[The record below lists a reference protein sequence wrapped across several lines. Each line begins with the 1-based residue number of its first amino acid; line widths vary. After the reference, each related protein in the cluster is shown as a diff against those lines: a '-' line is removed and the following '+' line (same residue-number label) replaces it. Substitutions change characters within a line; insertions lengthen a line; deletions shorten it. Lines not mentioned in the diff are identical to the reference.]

1 VKHDPVW
8 RRYTRFWGTNVDA
21 DIDDEMRFHLETRID
36 ELVERGLSPH
46 AARAQAL
53 EEYGDMPAIRKQ
65 LREIDRRTHG
75 RRESAERWDALV
87 RDVRFA
93 ARTLRRS
100 PAFTTIAV
108 VCVALGVCV
117 TTTIFSAVHGILIR
131 PLPYERA
138 DELIS
143 VYAQNPAREIR
154 GSNVSYPDYI
164 SWRDANRSF
173 SELALWTWSSH
184 AFSGDGGEAERVEG
198 ASVTSNLLPML
209 GVRPM
214 LGRQFLPEEE
224 EDGKDNVVLLGYGL
238 WQRRFG
244 GDRSVVGR
252 TITVNGRSYIVVGV
266 MPRRFNFPERGEAW
280 VPFGAPKRAM
290 EQRGSRQY
298 AGALGR
304 LKPGVTLARAR
315 ADLATLSAELQR
327 VYPDDNVGWSAELVP
342 LRDDLVGDLR
352 RALLVFAGAV
362 GLVLLIACA
371 NVANLMLA
379 RGATRHREIAIR
391 VAVGAGR
398 GRLVRQV
405 LTESLVLAAAGGALG
420 AALSYFG
427 VRLLRLAFP
436 ENLPFYISLE
446 LDRTALAFAV
456 LATTLA
462 GVLFGIAPAMRATQ
476 VDLTASLK
484 EGGRGSG
491 VGASRSRMRA
501 SLVVAEVALSVV
513 LMIGAILL
521 IRSYRALEGT
531 TLGFDEH
538 GILSLRI
545 SLPNVKYDNPARVSA
560 FYDRLLE
567 RIRALPGVESVGAAQ
582 GTPFS
587 GWDVHYTLTV
597 EGRPA
602 AGPGEELD
610 AHSQSVTPDYLRT
623 IGVPILRGRGLA
635 PTDRDTLAPVGVVNE
650 IFVKRMLGG
659 ADPIGKRVKLGG
671 AASTA
676 PWVTIV
682 GVMRDYRHYRLP
694 DEMDAAIFLPAT
706 VDPPSTLSLAI
717 RTRLPDPHSIVP
729 AVRAAMRELDPGV
742 PAFRIQTFDEVV
754 SRSLWRQRL
763 QGEVLGVFAALALIL
778 ASVGL
783 YGVIAYAV
791 TQRTRELGVRMALG
805 ATRGHVLGLVLGQGA
820 RLTLLGVALGTVAA
834 LALTRVV
841 ASLLYGIT
849 PTDPL
854 TFLAVPTALAAV
866 AVLASYAP
874 ARRAMKVDPLVA
886 MRAE

>member
-1 VKHDPVW
+1 MRNDPVW

-21 DIDDEMRFHLETRID
+21 DIDDEMRFHLETRVE
-36 ELVERGLSPH
+36 ELVERGLTSH

-53 EEYGDMPAIRKQ
+53 EEYGDVAMIRKQ
-65 LREIDRRTHG
+65 LREIDRRAHG

-100 PAFTTIAV
+100 PAFAAMAI

-138 DELIS
+138 DELVS
-143 VYAQNPAREIR
+143 VYAQNPGREIR
-154 GSNVSYPDYI
+154 GSNVSYPDYV
-164 SWRDANRSF
+164 SWRDANRTF
-173 SELALWTWSSH
+173 AALALWTWSSH

-198 ASVTSNLLPML
+198 ASITANLLPIL

-214 LGRQFLPEEE
+214 LGRQFLPEEHQ
-224 EDGKDNVVLLGYGL
+224 DGRDNVVLLGYGL

-252 TITVNGRSYIVVGV
+252 TITVNGRPHTVVGV
-266 MPRRFNFPERGEAW
+266 MPPRFNFPERGEAW
-280 VPFGAPKRAM
+280 VPFGAPAWAT
-290 EQRGSRQY
+290 EQRSSRQY

-304 LKPGVTLARAR
+304 LKPGVRLEQAG
-315 ADLATLSAELQR
+315 ADLDRISAELQR
-327 VYPDDNVGWSAELVP
+327 AYPRENTGWSAQLVP
-342 LRDDLVGDLR
+342 IRDDLVRDLR
-352 RALLVFAGAV
+352 RPLLVFAGAV
-362 GLVLLIACA
+362 ALVLLIACA

-379 RGATRHREIAIR
+379 RASTRQREIAIR

-420 AALSYFG
+420 AGLSYFG

-436 ENLPFYISLE
+436 ESLPFYISLE
-446 LDRTALAFAV
+446 LDRPALAFAV

-462 GVLFGIAPAMRATQ
+462 GVLVGIAPAVRATR

-491 VGASRSRMRA
+491 AGASRSRMRA
-501 SLVVAEVALSVV
+501 TLVVAEVALSVV
-513 LMIGAILL
+513 LMIGAMLL

-531 TLGFDEH
+531 DLGFDEH
-538 GILSLRI
+538 GMLSMRI
-545 SLPNVKYDNPARVSA
+545 SLPTVKYDNHARVSA
-560 FYDRLLE
+560 FYDRLLA
-567 RIRALPGVESVGAAQ
+567 RIRAMPGVESVGAAQ
-582 GTPFS
+582 GAPFS
-587 GWDVHYTLTV
+587 GWNVHNRLTI
-597 EGRPA
+597 EGRPP
-602 AGPGEELD
+602 AGPGEELLT
-610 AHSQSVTPDYLRT
+610 HFQLITPDYLRA
-623 IGVPILRGRGLA
+623 IGVPIVRGRGLLA
-635 PTDRDTLAPVGVVNE
+635 SDRDSLAPVGVVNE
-650 IFVKRMLGG
+650 TFVKQILRG
-659 ADPIGKRVKLGG
+659 ADPIGKRVKLGSPD
-671 AASTA
+671 APS

-694 DEMDAAIFLPAT
+694 QPMDAAIFLPYA
-706 VDPPSTLSLAI
+706 VEPVPSQTLAI
-717 RTRLPDPHSIVP
+717 RTSLPDPHALVP
-729 AVRAAMRELDPGV
+729 AVRNAIRELDPSV
-742 PAFRIQTFDEVV
+742 PAFRIQTFEEVV

-763 QGEVLGVFAALALIL
+763 QGEVLGVFAALALLL

-791 TQRTRELGVRMALG
+791 AQRTRELGVRMALG
-805 ATRGHVLGLVLGQGA
+805 ATRRHVLGLVLGQGA
-820 RLTLLGVALGTVAA
+820 RLTLIGVVLGAAGA
-834 LALTRVV
+834 LALSRVI
-841 ASLLYGIT
+841 ASLLYGVK
-849 PTDPL
+849 PTDPF

-866 AVLASYAP
+866 ALLASYVP
-874 ARRAMKVDPLVA
+874 ARRAMEVDPLVA